1 MTTSRPRAFLATV
14 LAASAALGLTGCLQ
28 TEEQTTL
35 NANGS
40 GAMTQTWTLDL
51 AKVKELD
58 ELLKMVGMSG
68 PGAPSLPGMT
78 GGVDLAKIEHLL
90 MSEEVLRQQLKD
102 TPGVEVKRLVSET
115 KDGRR
120 VTNVDLA
127 FADFAALSKGGFLTT
142 GVEMK
147 KNDDG
152 TWTLA
157 FDGLGAMRD
166 LMGGMGGG
174 AGGAGGAGA
183 PGMPPGIDMTAM
195 MGMLEPYFAT
205 FALQRKITLPGKVVS
220 TNGTAS
226 EDGKSVE
233 WKLAYKDL
241 TAGPAVND
249 GKGPG
254 YMTVTFKGDAL
265 TLTPFAYKVDQDAI
279 RKRAEAAKKALEAAA
294 TPKTEPAPAVTPS
307 GK

>member
-1 MTTSRPRAFLATV
+1 MTTSRPRALLATV
-14 LAASAALGLTGCLQ
+14 LAAAASLGLPGCLQ

-35 NANGS
+35 KANGS
-40 GAMTQTWTLDL
+40 GSMTQTWTLDV
-51 AKVKELD
+51 AKTKEFD
-58 ELLKMVGMSG
+58 EFLKVMGMSG
-68 PGAPSLPGMT
+68 PGARTLPGMT
-78 GGVDLAKIEHLL
+78 GPMDLGQAERLL

-120 VTNVDLA
+120 VTNVDLG
-127 FADFAALSKGGFLTT
+127 FADFAALGKGGFLTT
-142 GVEMK
+142 GVELK

-157 FDGLGAMRD
+157 FDGLGAMKE
-166 LMGGMGGG
+166 LVGQL
-174 AGGAGGAGA
+174 GAGGAGA
-183 PGMPPGIDMTAM
+183 PGMPAGIDVPAL
-195 MGMLEPYFAT
+195 MGMLEPFFST
-205 FALQRKITLPGKVVS
+205 FALQRKITLPGKIVS

-226 EDGKSVE
+226 EDGTSVE
-233 WKLAYKDL
+233 WKLGCKDL

-254 YMTVTFKGDAL
+254 YMTVTFRGEAL
-265 TLTPFAYKVDQDAI
+265 TLTPFVYRADMETV
-279 RKRAEAAKKALEAAA
+279 RKRAEAAKKAMEAAA
-294 TPKTEPAPAVTPS
+294 APKPEPAPALTPS